1 MQVILQQD
9 VKKMGKKGDVI
20 EVKEGYGR
28 NYLIPQGLAIEAT
41 NENLNIVKSQN
52 KRKIEKADREKQAA
66 LEMAA
71 KLKGIALELKGKA
84 GENGKLFGAITAKDI
99 AEALEKEHKLKI
111 DKKKIVLE
119 ENIKALG
126 EYTLK
131 VKLYPEMS
139 ADLNLKIISE

>member
-20 EVKEGYGR
+20 GVKEGYGR

-84 GENGKLFGAITAKDI
+84 GE
-99 AEALEKEHKLKI
+99 KEHKLKI